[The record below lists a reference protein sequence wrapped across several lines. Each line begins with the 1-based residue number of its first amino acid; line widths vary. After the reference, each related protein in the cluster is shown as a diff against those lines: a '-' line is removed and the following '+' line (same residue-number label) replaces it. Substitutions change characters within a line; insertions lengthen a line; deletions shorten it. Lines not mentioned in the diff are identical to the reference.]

1 MTPSPSWQA
10 PRSPVWMPPPDGTA
24 LVVRY
29 GTDTAGATQ
38 LLPLDGS
45 PSKSLGSG
53 EFEFVD
59 VQRLAP

>member
-1 MTPSPSWQA
+1 MAATWA
-10 PRSPVWMPPPDGTA
+10 FTPDGTA

-29 GTDTAGATQ
+29 GDDADGAAQ

-45 PSKSLGSG
+45 PATDLGTG
-53 EFEFVD
+53 GFEFVD